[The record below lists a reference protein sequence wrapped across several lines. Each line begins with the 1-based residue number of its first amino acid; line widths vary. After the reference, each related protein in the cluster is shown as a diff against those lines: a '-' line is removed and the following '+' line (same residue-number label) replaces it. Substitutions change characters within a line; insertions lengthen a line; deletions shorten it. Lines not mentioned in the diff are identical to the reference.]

1 LPARTPVAVLQGR
14 VACCGPKAKSSH
26 EGIRVDKPADIASAW
41 DEALRADRP
50 VVIEFITDPNV
61 PPLPPHVESKQA
73 LAYLKALAAGDPD
86 RWNVIKQS
94 AKQLLPF

>member
-1 LPARTPVAVLQGR
+1 
-14 VACCGPKAKSSH
+14 
-26 EGIRVDKPADIASAW
+26 
-41 DEALRADRP
+41 
-50 VVIEFITDPNV
+50 V